1 MKIEPGWYIVKVRR
15 GDSFELQVA
24 ERTRM
29 FADAGE
35 WWRVGIEF
43 EVDDESIWP
52 VARIDLETLTITEL
66 K

>member
-15 GDSFELQVA
+15 GDSFGLQVA

-29 FADAGE
+29 FSNAGE
-35 WWRVGIEF
+35 WWRVGIEY
-43 EVDDESIWP
+43 EVDDENIWP